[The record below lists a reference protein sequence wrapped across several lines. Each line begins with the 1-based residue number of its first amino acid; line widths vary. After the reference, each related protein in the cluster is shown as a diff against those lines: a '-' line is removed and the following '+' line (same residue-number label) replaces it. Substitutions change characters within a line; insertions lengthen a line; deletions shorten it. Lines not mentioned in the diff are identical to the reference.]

1 MIKGAPKNEKDE
13 KGYINHHGDL
23 TEDEI
28 LEAVKKR
35 REKNKGLKS

>member
-1 MIKGAPKNEKDE
+1 MIKGAPKNEQDE